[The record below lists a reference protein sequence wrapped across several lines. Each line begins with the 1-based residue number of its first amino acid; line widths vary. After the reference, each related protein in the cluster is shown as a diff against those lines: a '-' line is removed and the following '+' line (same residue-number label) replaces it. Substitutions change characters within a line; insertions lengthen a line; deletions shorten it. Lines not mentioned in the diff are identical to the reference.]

1 MKKYLTLRNLGW
13 LVTAWLTF
21 VLAVG
26 AAGKM
31 NGSDQVMP
39 MLESNNLGEW
49 AFIIGLGEMIS
60 LILFLI
66 PKTMKLGTLLLS
78 AYFGGAIMFHMAHP
92 DPAQQSFLAGSI
104 YLLVVWAASWLRGFD
119 ILSFGRGQR
128 G

>member
-1 MKKYLTLRNLGW
+1 MKKHLTLRNLGW
-13 LVTAWLTF
+13 LITAWLAF

-26 AAGKM
+26 ATGKM
-31 NGSDQVMP
+31 NGSDEVMP

-49 AFIIGLGEMIS
+49 AFLIGLGEMIS

-92 DPAQQSFLAGSI
+92 DPAQASFLSASI
-104 YLLVVWAASWLRGFD
+104 YLIVLWVTSWLRGFD
-119 ILSFGRGQR
+119 ILSFGQGIRD
-128 G
+128 

>member
-13 LVTAWLTF
+13 LITAWLTF

-26 AAGKM
+26 ATGKM

-39 MLESNNLGEW
+39 MLESNNLGDW
-49 AFIIGLGEMIS
+49 AFIIGLGEMLS

-92 DPAQQSFLAGSI
+92 DPAQASFLSGSI
-104 YLLVVWAASWLRGFD
+104 YLIVVWVASWLRGFD
-119 ILSFGRGQR
+119 ILSFGRGHR

>member
-1 MKKYLTLRNLGW
+1 MKKHLTLRNLGW
-13 LVTAWLTF
+13 LITAWLAF

-39 MLESNNLGEW
+39 MLESNNLGKW
-49 AFIIGLGEMIS
+49 AFLIGLGEMIS

-92 DPAQQSFLAGSI
+92 DPAQTSFLSASI
-104 YLLVVWAASWLRGFD
+104 YLIVVWMTSWLRGFD
-119 ILSFGRGQR
+119 ILSFGQGIRD
-128 G
+128 